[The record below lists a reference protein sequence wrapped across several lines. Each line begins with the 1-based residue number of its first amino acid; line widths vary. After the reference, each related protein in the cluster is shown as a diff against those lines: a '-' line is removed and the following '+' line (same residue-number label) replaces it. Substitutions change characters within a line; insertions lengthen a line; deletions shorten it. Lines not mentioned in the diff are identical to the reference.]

1 MINEIVMDDEGAN
14 VVRRIEVRLEKRG
27 VSCVARLLDEEAPE
41 TADAVWNALPVTS
54 PAYHAKYASN
64 EVYCLIPPFDGDQ
77 PGLENSTVTPIPGD
91 LVYFYFEIGHL
102 SHAFRRANGFEGLPG
117 VVDLAIFYGRN
128 NLLLNPA
135 TGFVPGNVFATIE
148 ENLEGMAAACQ
159 DVWVNGFADEQI
171 TWSRLT

>member
-1 MINEIVMDDEGAN
+1 VT
-14 VVRRIEVRLEKRG
+14 RRIEVRLEQRG
-27 VSCVARLLDEEAPE
+27 VSCIARLLDDEAPE
-41 TADAVWNALPVTS
+41 TAEAVWNALPVSS

-64 EVYCLIPPFDGDQ
+64 EVYCLIPPFEHAS
-77 PGLENSTVTPIPGD
+77 PPLENSTVTPIPGD

-102 SHAFRRANGFEGLPG
+102 PHAFRRAQGFEGLPG

-148 ENLEGMAAACQ
+148 ENLDEMAAACQ
-159 DVWVNGFADEQI
+159 DVWVHGFADEVI
-171 TWSRLT
+171 TWRRIEP